1 MKKRLHFIT
10 VLLLF
15 TTISMAQEVP
25 GAVEKKKKG
34 CGCAYSPIYSLGV
47 LEGER
52 GSRVQLQ
59 TIQGIRYGKW
69 FAGIGAGL
77 DYYQLRTIPLF
88 LDIRRNILNKRNTP
102 FVYAD
107 GGIHFAWP
115 RKVDEPA
122 YGKAKFRTGLF
133 YEGGL
138 GYKIG
143 AGKQGGIL
151 LSAGY
156 SYKFLKEDRITPVCI
171 YWGCEEEKTESF
183 KYHLNRISIKM
194 GVQL

>member
-1 MKKRLHFIT
+1 MNKRLHTIA
-10 VLLLF
+10 VLLFF

-34 CGCAYSPIYSLGV
+34 CGCAYSPVFSLGL
-47 LEGER
+47 LEGEK
-52 GSRVQLQ
+52 GGQVQLQ

-69 FAGIGAGL
+69 STGIGVAL
-77 DYYQLRTIPLF
+77 DYYHMRSIPVFLNLRR
-88 LDIRRNILNKRNTP
+88 DILKTKNSP

-107 GGIHFAWP
+107 GGIHFPWATKEDKP
-115 RKVDEPA
+115 N
-122 YGKAKFRTGLF
+122 YGSAKFRPGLY
-133 YEGGL
+133 YEAGL

-143 AGKQGGIL
+143 NKKGSGVL

-156 SYKFLKEDRITPVCI
+156 SYKYLKEERITPVCI
-171 YWGCEEEKTESF
+171 YWGCEDETTEMF
-183 KYHLNRISIKM
+183 RYKLNRLSLKL